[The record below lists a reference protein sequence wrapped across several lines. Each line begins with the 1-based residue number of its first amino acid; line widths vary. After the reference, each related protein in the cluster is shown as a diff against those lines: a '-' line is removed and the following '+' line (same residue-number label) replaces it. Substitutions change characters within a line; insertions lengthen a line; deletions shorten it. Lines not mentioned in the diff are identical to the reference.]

1 MQEESTV
8 AAKGRDDV
16 PEPGSRKAIIR
27 VSCMGKGSR
36 SSRLNADKRRVALS
50 VVTEGMMV
58 VRMKVLLQE
67 ACLRL
72 FVTGMD
78 LFYPSCEER
87 CNLLTLYLT
96 KYLR

>member
-1 MQEESTV
+1 MAAEPRGGEELMV
-8 AAKGRDDV
+8 KEGKRAV
-16 PEPGSRKAIIR
+16 VR
-27 VSCMGKGSR
+27 VSCVGNGGHAPLPSYGQ
-36 SSRLNADKRRVALS
+36 AS
-50 VVTEGMMV
+50 VRPAAAGGDESPGAMQD
-58 VRMKVLLQE
+58 LLQE

-87 CNLLTLYLT
+87 CNLLTLYLM